1 MNPQRRSH
9 HESRNGDAECNL
21 LQCTSC
27 TGQRWTGNI
36 LAAIPEPSP
45 LAPNN
50 DSGDDMISHVNNHA
64 EAHVAGYQGA
74 LRDEESFGK
83 RPGDLHLGNDWHKS

>member
-1 MNPQRRSH
+1 
-9 HESRNGDAECNL
+9 
-21 LQCTSC
+21 
-27 TGQRWTGNI
+27 
-36 LAAIPEPSP
+36 
-45 LAPNN
+45 
-50 DSGDDMISHVNNHA
+50 MISHVNNHA